1 MQTMDG
7 HHLIL
12 GELTDFITGESLKDT
27 HDERYRQKLARLL
40 VESRGYRK
48 ADIIPR
54 CELQVAAGDHKR
66 ALIRVDFKV
75 LLSGRACMIIKY
87 GPGSLVTRQR
97 PSLAASRLLE
107 SYQIPFVVVTNGETA
122 DILAGAT
129 GKVISSG
136 LETIPSR
143 TDLRQL
149 TASVTFGGISRER
162 AEMESR
168 ILYAY
173 EVDGCCPC
181 DDSVCRL
188 E

>member
-1 MQTMDG
+1 MNG

-12 GELTDFITGESLKDT
+12 GKLTDFITGEILKDT
-27 HDERYRQKLARLL
+27 HDERYRQKLAHLL
-40 VESRGYRK
+40 VESKGYRK

-54 CELQVAAGDHKR
+54 CELLINAGEDRR
-66 ALIRVDFKV
+66 ARIKVDFKIS
-75 LLSGRACMIIKY
+75 LFGRTCMIIKY

-97 PSLAASRLLE
+97 PALAAARLLE
-107 SYQIPFVVVTNGETA
+107 SYQIPFVVVTNGESA
-122 DILAGAT
+122 DILAGAS

-143 TDLRQL
+143 TELRRM
-149 TASVTFGGISRER
+149 TASAAFDSILPQR

-168 ILYAY
+168 ILYVF

>member
-1 MQTMDG
+1 MDG
-7 HHLIL
+7 HHLIM
-12 GELTDFITGESLKDT
+12 GKLTDFITGEILKDT
-27 HDERYRQKLARLL
+27 HDERYRQKLAHLL
-40 VESRGYRK
+40 VESKGYRK
-48 ADIIPR
+48 TDIIPR
-54 CELQVAAGDHKR
+54 CELLVTAGDHKQ

-75 LLSGRACMIIKY
+75 SLSGRACMIIKY

-107 SYQIPFVVVTNGETA
+107 AYQIPFVVVTNGETA
-122 DILAGAT
+122 DILAGAS

-136 LETIPSR
+136 LEAIPSR
-143 TDLRQL
+143 TELGQL
-149 TASVTFGGISRER
+149 TAGSPFDSISKKR

-168 ILYAY
+168 ILYAF

-188 E
+188 

>member
-1 MQTMDG
+1 MKTMDG

-12 GELTDFITGESLKDT
+12 GELADYITGETLKDT
-27 HDERYRQKLARLL
+27 HDERYRQRLARLL
-40 VESRGYRK
+40 VESKGYRK

-54 CELQVAAGDHKR
+54 FPLPVSAGEHKR

-75 LLSGRACMIIKY
+75 SLSGRTCMIIKY
-87 GPGSLVTRQR
+87 GPGSLVTRHR
-97 PSLAASRLLE
+97 PALASTKLLE
-107 SYQIPFVVVTNGETA
+107 SYQIPYVVVTNGETA

-129 GKVISSG
+129 GKRISSG
-136 LETIPSR
+136 LESIPSR
-143 TDLRQL
+143 TELGQL
-149 TASVTFGGISRER
+149 TANRIFDGISRER

-188 E
+188 